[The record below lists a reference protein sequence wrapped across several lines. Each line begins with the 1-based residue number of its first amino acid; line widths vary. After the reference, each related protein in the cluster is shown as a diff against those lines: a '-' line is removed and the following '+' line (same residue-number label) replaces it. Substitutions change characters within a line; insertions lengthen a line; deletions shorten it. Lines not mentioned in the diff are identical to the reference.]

1 MKILKWVGWFSA
13 ALGAIL
19 IITGVLC
26 QLFKCSPFHVVH
38 NISYLHAASSFLL
51 LAIALFIA
59 TKNCCKCDCN
69 CCKKDEKPIE

>member
-1 MKILKWVGWFSA
+1 MKILKFIGWISA

-26 QLFKCSPFHVVH
+26 QLFKCSPYNVEH

-59 TKNCCKCDCN
+59 SKNCCNCN
-69 CCKKDEKPIE
+69 CCTKEEKPTE